1 MLVHHAEPALA
12 AAAATGV
19 ILAARFAA
27 TRPYTR
33 RRAVGTARR
42 VGWRTAASLR
52 TPTRHDRP
60 AARPHPGPT
69 SPARPHVGAP
79 APASTRRPHAP
90 AASPRAASAG
100 AKTPRREVSPAE
112 AAVWEAEQHVHRCWQ
127 RLRAH
132 SDRREA

>member
-42 VGWRTAASLR
+42 RAATS
-52 TPTRHDRP
+52 PEAPARHDQP
-60 AARPHPGPT
+60 AARPHSGPT
-69 SPARPHVGAP
+69 PSASARRTH
-79 APASTRRPHAP
+79 TP
-90 AASPRAASAG
+90 AAARRTT
-100 AKTPRREVSPAE
+100 TPHGGVRPAE
-112 AAVWEAEQHVHRCWQ
+112 SAVLEAERHVHRCWQ

-132 SDRREA
+132 SDRPDHHEA